1 MARWQV
7 GVITELY
14 RYPIK
19 SMLGERLN
27 ELEVGPQGVIGDRCW
42 ALREANGRIVSA
54 KKWANMF
61 DFTASYESEPQPGVL
76 APLRITLPDGRQIRA
91 QDEGA
96 SQVISELL
104 GRPLRLELARPDEHS
119 RAEIEPSTVFGD
131 VGVANMVPEFT
142 EATLP
147 DSYGLPRGS
156 FFDSAAIHVLATGT
170 LDYMRTLIGD
180 DARLDARRFRPNI
193 LIETD
198 PRANGF
204 VEDEWLGGTLQ
215 AGPDAKIIKLQP
227 ALRCVMT
234 THRQRDLQRDLRVL
248 RAAAKHHNA
257 KVGLFASIGAP
268 GRVKIGDP
276 VWLER

>member
-27 ELEVGPQGVIGDRCW
+27 ELEVGSQGIIGDRCW

-61 DFTASYESEPQPGVL
+61 GFTASYESEPQPGSL

-104 GRPLRLELARPDEHS
+104 GRPLRLELARPDERS

-131 VGVANMVPEFT
+131 VGSPT
-142 EATLP
+142 
-147 DSYGLPRGS
+147 
-156 FFDSAAIHVLATGT
+156 
-170 LDYMRTLIGD
+170 
-180 DARLDARRFRPNI
+180 
-193 LIETD
+193 
-198 PRANGF
+198 
-204 VEDEWLGGTLQ
+204 
-215 AGPDAKIIKLQP
+215 
-227 ALRCVMT
+227 
-234 THRQRDLQRDLRVL
+234 
-248 RAAAKHHNA
+248 
-257 KVGLFASIGAP
+257 
-268 GRVKIGDP
+268 
-276 VWLER
+276 